1 MGALT
6 LKQFSNSIR
15 EWELSEGEGIDPTD
29 SFGVD
34 LRLSV
39 RENQIFLAEPY
50 NPKTPWL
57 TDRGRVFFDGMFDTN
72 VSEKTNWNHFF
83 EYVSEFLYFANLL
96 SLKKNNSSFL
106 VVVFENVSLEILNML
121 YILEQNNSFIKLRRV
136 DNCYL
141 NSDFESNYLL
151 NDSTEKSKLHL
162 STLGLLVNTDTR
174 HEGYVLNLNLRLRFL
189 KGDFKLLSIGSSLD
203 ITLPVY
209 NLGSNI
215 RVLKSIAEG
224 THLSCQD
231 IKISKFPILITNTEL
246 FKRKGIK
253 DFTKIL
259 RSTNFLTNIWNG
271 VNVLNNNLSSA
282 GIYSLNNFLPLS
294 SEDYINFLGFY
305 SINAELNSIS
315 NFKKLVELKLLNI
328 NTQTD
333 DNEMNVFLEQ
343 NVKSTDE
350 FNFNKNYYYLPTN
363 LFLEDSE
370 TYVNT
375 QGLIKRTTKL
385 INFRKDSKS
394 NWQIIRKFYSISK
407 KLMYLNNNKNFEHVN
422 FDFVNEFN
430 YKNYINSQ
438 FFPSQNLV
446 SFSFYLNK
454 SNKIF
459 VNNYYINFKLSQNK
473 VFETKM
479 KYWLDDFFV
488 NNGRDSFSY
497 NSSVLLNCSKISR
510 SITTN
515 FFYGY

>member
-15 EWELSEGEGIDPTD
+15 EWELLEGEGIDPTD

-34 LRLSV
+34 LRLSI

-50 NPKTPWL
+50 NPDTPWL
-57 TDRGRVFFDGMFDTN
+57 TDRGRVFFDGMFDKN
-72 VSEKTNWNHFF
+72 IAEKTDWNNLFN
-83 EYVSEFLYFANLL
+83 YLSEFLYFSDHL
-96 SLKKNNSSFL
+96 SLKKKNSFFL
-106 VVVFENVSLEILNML
+106 LVVFENVSIEVLNML
-121 YILEQNNSFIKLRRV
+121 YILEQNSSFIKLRKA
-136 DNCYL
+136 DNCHL

-151 NDSTEKSKLHL
+151 NDSIGKSKLHL

-215 RVLKSIAEG
+215 KVLKSIAEG

-231 IKISKFPILITNTEL
+231 IKGSKFPVLITNTEL
-246 FKRKGIK
+246 FKRKGMK

-259 RSTNFLTNIWNG
+259 KSTNFLTNIWNG

-282 GIYSLNNFLPLS
+282 GVYSLRNFLPLS
-294 SEDYINFLGFY
+294 SDDYINFLGVY
-305 SINAELNSIS
+305 SINAELNSVS
-315 NFKKLVELKLLNI
+315 NFKKLVEFKLLNI
-328 NTQTD
+328 NNFSNSSNSQ
-333 DNEMNVFLEQ
+333 NIFLEQ
-343 NVKSTDE
+343 NVNSTDE
-350 FNFNKNYYYLPTN
+350 FKLENNYYYLPAN

-370 TYVNT
+370 TYINT
-375 QGLIKRTTKL
+375 QGLIKRTTKS
-385 INFRKDSKS
+385 INFRKHSKS
-394 NWQIIRKFYSISK
+394 NWQIIRKFYAISK
-407 KLMYLNNNKNFEHVN
+407 KLMYLNNNKNSDLLTFN
-422 FDFVNEFN
+422 FVNLFN
-430 YKNYINSQ
+430 YKNYINFQ

-446 SFSFYLNK
+446 SFSFYLHKNNK
-454 SNKIF
+454 LFLTDYNQ
-459 VNNYYINFKLSQNK
+459 NFKSSQNK
-473 VFETKM
+473 IFETKM

-497 NSSVLLNCSKISR
+497 NSSVLINCSKISR

-515 FFYGY
+515 FF

>member
-15 EWELSEGEGIDPTD
+15 EWELMEGEGIDPTD

-34 LRLSV
+34 LRLSI

-50 NPKTPWL
+50 NPSTPWL
-57 TDRGRVFFDGMFDTN
+57 TDRGRLFFDGMFDSN
-72 VSEKTNWNHFF
+72 VVEKTEWNSFF
-83 EYVSEFLYFANLL
+83 ELFAEFCYFANHL
-96 SLKKNNSSFL
+96 SLKKKKSFYL
-106 VVVFENVSLEILNML
+106 VVAFENISLEILNML
-121 YILEQNNSFIKLRRV
+121 YLLEQNNSFIKLRKS
-136 DNCYL
+136 DPNYL

-162 STLGLLVNTDTR
+162 SNLGLLLNTDTR

-189 KGDFKLLSIGSSLD
+189 KGNFKLLSIGSALD

-215 RVLKSIAEG
+215 SVLKYISEG

-231 IKISKFPILITNTEL
+231 IKISQFPLLITNTEL
-246 FKRKGIK
+246 LKRKNIK
-253 DFTKIL
+253 NLSQIL
-259 RSTNFLTNIWNG
+259 KNTNFIQDSWNG
-271 VNVLNNNLSSA
+271 INILNNNLSSA
-282 GIYSLNNFLPLS
+282 GINSLNSFLPLS
-294 SEDYINFLGFY
+294 SEDFTNFLGFY
-305 SINAELNSIS
+305 SINTELNSIS
-315 NFKKLVELKLLNI
+315 NFNKLVDLKLLNMVSYPTTFESSSI
-328 NTQTD
+328 
-333 DNEMNVFLEQ
+333 FIEQ
-343 NVKSTDE
+343 NSNSTDE
-350 FNFNKNYYYLPTN
+350 FKKLKNYYYLPNN

-385 INFRKDSKS
+385 INFKKNSKS
-394 NWQIIRKFYSISK
+394 NWQIIRKLYSISK
-407 KLMYLNNNKNFEHVN
+407 KLGNLVTTKNHEYLD
-422 FDFVNEFN
+422 FDFINSFN
-430 YKNYINSQ
+430 YKNYINFN
-438 FFPSQNLV
+438 FFPSKNLV
-446 SFSFYLNK
+446 SFSYYLNN

-459 VNNYYINFKLSQNK
+459 VKNYDVNLKLNSNK
-473 VFETKM
+473 IFETKL

-510 SITTN
+510 SISTN
-515 FFYGY
+515 FF